1 MTGPRV
7 VRERLRRQYSG
18 PGGSVNVAA
27 DVNAVVGGGGSAS
40 SKQTVRVSQGRAAQ
54 TGTAETEEDA

>member
-7 VRERLRRQYSG
+7 VRKRVRKQLSTAQ
-18 PGGSVNVAA
+18 GSVNVAA
-27 DVNAVVGGGGSAS
+27 DVNAVVASGGSAS
-40 SKQTVRVSQGRAAQ
+40 SKQTVRVSQGRVAQ